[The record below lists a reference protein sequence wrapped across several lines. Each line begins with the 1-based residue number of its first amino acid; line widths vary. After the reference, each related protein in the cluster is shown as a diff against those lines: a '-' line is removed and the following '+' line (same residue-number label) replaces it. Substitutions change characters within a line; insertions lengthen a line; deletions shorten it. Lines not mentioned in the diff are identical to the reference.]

1 MPRRLFGVATCA
13 AVLLALAAGTASAQ
27 LAPIDKRTYF
37 TFSGPVS
44 IPGATLPAGKYLFR
58 LADSANRDVV
68 QVLSSDGLTPY
79 AMFFAMRVQRTEA
92 AAEPEIRFMETA
104 ANMPVAVDTWWY
116 PNERGGYAFVY
127 PKEQLRRLLVG
138 TRPNILT
145 QEEYDPESRYGRLYA
160 EEGAAVTAPYQ
171 EEPWYDTEGQYA
183 RLYPEEPSGAFL
195 IGEVAPQSVPVA
207 EPAVELPTTASP
219 LPLVTLAGI
228 VLLGSGALVAGMRRR
243 RT

>member
-1 MPRRLFGVATCA
+1 MPRRIFGVATCA
-13 AVLLALAAGTASAQ
+13 AVLLALAAGTASAR

-44 IPGATLPAGKYLFR
+44 IPGVTLPAGKYMFR
-58 LADSANRDVV
+58 LADSARRDVV

-116 PNERGGYAFVY
+116 PNERSGYAFVY

-160 EEGAAVTAPYQ
+160 DEGAAVIAPPYQ

-183 RLYPEEPSGAFL
+183 RLYAEEPSGAFL
-195 IGEVAPQSVPVA
+195 TGEVAPQSVPVA
-207 EPAVELPTTASP
+207 EPPVELPRTASP
-219 LPLVTLAGI
+219 LPLVALAGV
-228 VLLGSGALVAGMRRR
+228 VLLGGGALAAGIRRR
-243 RT
+243 R